1 MKHTDFVPMGTKSK
15 PWYLGRYA
23 GGRSGKGIWFCF
35 SELLL
40 EAFSSSWMK
49 VAHAPFPNCYEGR
62 EFKLTKPK
70 VTPDSTNYETTK
82 TALVFSTWSTYKCH
96 VHSWHRWTD
105 VMEEQSCLELTTMP
119 RKPETELNSSRGEG
133 NLGMEVI
140 RGSPAGD
147 LLTCSIWLTN
157 ILLGGLNESQHLVS
171 RSIMHRAWECPS
183 WVPYQWL
190 TGMPQPWVE
199 AFRINSLVQKPQRED
214 VKLTPQFGLILL
226 FGVLVVMIL
235 P

>member
-1 MKHTDFVPMGTKSK
+1 MILFFRTAPGSFFLFLNESCSRSLSK
-15 PWYLGRYA
+15 LLRGPWIQTNQAQGHPWQHQLWDNKDSSCIFHMEYL
-23 GGRSGKGIWFCF
+23 
-35 SELLL
+35 
-40 EAFSSSWMK
+40 
-49 VAHAPFPNCYEGR
+49 
-62 EFKLTKPK
+62 
-70 VTPDSTNYETTK
+70 
-82 TALVFSTWSTYKCH
+82 
-96 VHSWHRWTD
+96 
-105 VMEEQSCLELTTMP
+105 QMP
-119 RKPETELNSSRGEG
+119 RSLMTPMNWCHGGAELFGTDYNVSETRDWTEFLQRRGEPG
-133 NLGMEVI
+133 DGGH

-157 ILLGGLNESQHLVS
+157 ILFGGLNESQHLVS

-190 TGMPQPWVE
+190 TGMPQPCVE